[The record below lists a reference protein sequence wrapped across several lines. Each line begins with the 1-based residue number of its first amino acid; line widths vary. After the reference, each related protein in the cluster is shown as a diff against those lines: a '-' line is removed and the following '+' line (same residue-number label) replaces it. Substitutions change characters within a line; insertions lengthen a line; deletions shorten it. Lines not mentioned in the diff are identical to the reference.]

1 MSTRTAQTLGID
13 ELFAEEANHQVERM
27 TGKTVELWNERF
39 KARLV
44 QDVSRG
50 KFNPNA
56 FYPTSK
62 MNAICRHYGFI
73 GDDVV
78 FVRVPTEL
86 LVRDNPGFKPPTAFY
101 KGMTQ
106 PVATMVA
113 VRLNPDKYSALLGMY
128 GKVRTI

>member
-1 MSTRTAQTLGID
+1 MNARTAKTISTG
-13 ELFAEEANHQVERM
+13 ELFAEEANQQVERM
-27 TGKTVELWNERF
+27 TGKTVEFWNERF

-78 FVRVPTEL
+78 FVRVPTDL
-86 LVRDNPGFKPPTAFY
+86 ILRDNPGFQPPTAFY

-113 VRLNPDKYSALLGMY
+113 VRLNPNKYSALLGMY
-128 GKVRTI
+128 DKVRTI